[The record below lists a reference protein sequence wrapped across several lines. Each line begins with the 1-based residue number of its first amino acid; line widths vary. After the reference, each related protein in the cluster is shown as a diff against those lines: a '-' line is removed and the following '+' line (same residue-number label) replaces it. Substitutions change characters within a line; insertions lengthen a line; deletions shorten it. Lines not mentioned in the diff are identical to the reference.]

1 MCVHLCRVC
10 AHNSS
15 VHGLQ
20 GPEEL
25 GPGGAGVTGGSE
37 SPNVSAGKTKQ
48 TGFL

>member
-20 GPEEL
+20 EPEEL
-25 GPGGAGVTGGSE
+25 EPGEAGVTGSSE
-37 SPNVSAGKTKQ
+37 SPNVSAGKNKQ